1 MKIADKL
8 IWRETD
14 DGLVIVDPA
23 KGKVRVLNGVGA
35 DIWKMLEAGKT
46 VGEIE
51 GELVAEYGISAELAA
66 ADLNNFLTDLKQR
79 QLLQ

>member
-23 KGKVRVLNGVGA
+23 LGKVRVLNGVGA
-35 DIWKMLEAGKT
+35 DIWKMVEAGKS

-51 GELVAEYGISAELAA
+51 QELVVTYGISAELAA
-66 ADLNNFLTDLKQR
+66 TDVQNFLADLKSR
-79 QLLQ
+79 QLLR

>member
-23 KGKVRVLNGVGA
+23 LGKVRVLNGVGA
-35 DIWKMLEAGKT
+35 DIWKMVEAGKS
-46 VGEIE
+46 VDEIE
-51 GELVAEYGISAELAA
+51 GELVTAYGISAELAA
-66 ADLNNFLTDLKQR
+66 TDVDNFLADLKKR

>member
-23 KGKVRVLNGVGA
+23 MGKVRVLNGVGA
-35 DIWKMLEAGKT
+35 DIWKMVDAGKS

-51 GELVAEYGISAELAA
+51 GELVATYGISAELATTDVA
-66 ADLNNFLTDLKQR
+66 NFLTDLKKR
-79 QLLQ
+79 KLLS

>member
-23 KGKVRVLNGVGA
+23 LGKVRVLNGVGA
-35 DIWKMLEAGKT
+35 DIWKMVEAGKT
-46 VGEIE
+46 VQEIE
-51 GELVAEYGISAELAA
+51 SELVTTYGISAELAA
-66 ADLNNFLTDLKQR
+66 TDVNNFLSDLKQR
-79 QLLQ
+79 QLLR

>member
-23 KGKVRVLNGVGA
+23 MGKVRVLNGVGA
-35 DIWKMLEAGKT
+35 DIWKMVEEGQD
-46 VGEIE
+46 VPMIE
-51 GELVAEYGISAELAA
+51 RRLVEDYGISAATAA
-66 ADLNNFLTDLKQR
+66 ADVATFITDLKGR
-79 QLLQ
+79 KLIL